1 MEEKRWTVDTG
12 GVVSRKTSVAA
23 RDEGRYWIVESRERP
38 GREIVLT
45 PSSSKSSVGMPT
57 TEWTGLRA
65 LDTVVFAAVLDTVDV
80 PLTRLA
86 VVRESV
92 ID

>member
-1 MEEKRWTVDTG
+1 MEKRCPLDIG
-12 GVVSRKTSVAA
+12 GVVSRTTSVAA
-23 RDEGRYWIVESRERP
+23 REGGRYWIVESRERP

-57 TEWTGLRA
+57 TECTGRRA
-65 LDTVVFAAVLDTVDV
+65 LDTVVFAAFLDTVDP

>member
-1 MEEKRWTVDTG
+1 
-12 GVVSRKTSVAA
+12 
-23 RDEGRYWIVESRERP
+23 
-38 GREIVLT
+38 
-45 PSSSKSSVGMPT
+45 MPT

-65 LDTVVFAAVLDTVDV
+65 LDTVVFAAFLDTVDA

-86 VVRESV
+86 VVRERV